1 VRFLFVFHK
10 TAPHAHPIVAPESP
24 ERADGANGFQ
34 GSAFEGLWKACDQAG
49 REAVAEDPH
58 APAGA
63 AEAAESEVKPL
74 RRGTMTACTSTCGA
88 VCCEQVAMPSTARE
102 WRSTITRTGRRNLI
116 ALVTATIGLAAVSVL
131 FYPRIKT
138 ALRGRVSAFL
148 ASEIQAAL
156 EADARNIERARRRQ
170 AAVEAA
176 QFIVEHMPETPAHDG
191 RWEVLRA
198 SLKQVSV
205 EGLYCEFGVYQ
216 GATINFIASLTPAT
230 VHGFD
235 SFEGLPED
243 WWGRARKGTFKVEGL
258 PNVRDNVRLYKGWFS
273 ESLPR
278 FKAEHPEPMAFMH
291 LDADLYSSTRDVLTI
306 LCDRIVPGTVM
317 QFDEFFN
324 TPEWRENE
332 YKAFMEFVEENGIEF
347 EYAGYSTTSQQ
358 VAVKILGVGAKSGQ
372 SISQMMEP
380 KPAAAPRTRK

>member
-1 VRFLFVFHK
+1 
-10 TAPHAHPIVAPESP
+10 
-24 ERADGANGFQ
+24 
-34 GSAFEGLWKACDQAG
+34 
-49 REAVAEDPH
+49 
-58 APAGA
+58 
-63 AEAAESEVKPL
+63 
-74 RRGTMTACTSTCGA
+74 
-88 VCCEQVAMPSTARE
+88 MPSTARE
-102 WRSTITRTGRRNLI
+102 WRSTITRTGRRSLL
-116 ALVTATIGLAAVSVL
+116 ALVAATVGLAAVSAL
-131 FYPRIKT
+131 LYPRVKT

-148 ASEIQAAL
+148 TSEIQAAL

-176 QFIVEHMPETPAHDG
+176 QFIVEHMPETPAYDG
-191 RWEVLRA
+191 RWEMLRE
-198 SLKQVSV
+198 SLKQVRV
-205 EGLYCEFGVYQ
+205 KGLYCEFGVYQ
-216 GATINFIASLTPAT
+216 GATINFIASLTPET

-291 LDADLYSSTRDVLTI
+291 LDADLYSSTRDVLTV
-306 LCDRIVPGTVM
+306 LCDRIVSGTVM

-332 YKAFMEFVEENGIEF
+332 YKAFMEFVEKNGIEF
-347 EYAGYSTTSQQ
+347 EYLGYSTTSQQ
-358 VAVKILGVGAKSGQ
+358 VAIKILGVRAKSGRP
-372 SISQMMEP
+372 IS
-380 KPAAAPRTRK
+380 